1 MVRLALAALAM
12 TTTLSGCAAINDV
25 IVPGAPPQTAQMTT
39 LEGMV
44 RYRERIA
51 LPPDARVTVTIEDVS
66 RADAPAITVATTNFL
81 ASGQQVP
88 LRFQLSYDAA
98 QLTEGNRYSVSAR
111 IVDGAGRLMW
121 ITDTFNALPVYGR
134 TIDLNLVRTRS

>member
-1 MVRLALAALAM
+1 MMRSALAGLVMVSA
-12 TTTLSGCAAINDV
+12 LSGCAAINDV
-25 IVPGAPPQTAQMTT
+25 IVPEAPPQTAQMTM
-39 LEGMV
+39 LEGTV

-51 LPPDARVTVTIEDVS
+51 LPPDARVTVTLEDVS
-66 RADAPAITVATTNFL
+66 RADAPAVTVATTNFL

-98 QLTEGNRYSVSAR
+98 QLTEGNRYAVSAR
-111 IVDGAGRLMW
+111 IVDGTGRLMW

-134 TIDLNLVRTRS
+134 TIDLNLVRTRP